1 MESLTVETPLALEL
15 PPTPLV
21 ETTPSAAI
29 LRAVPGL
36 PPTPPSRRLLLPP
49 APDRLHPP
57 EVAVALMPE
66 STLHLRPR
74 RNPCNAAESQCS
86 HAPRRKAP
94 ATRGRR
100 RRRGR
105 RRSVRTPKKPR
116 PGGTRDGRRAAPIA
130 NYGGSSA
137 PHSRNVPDEEIFHS
151 NVRGS
156 EQRSSESMARFH
168 EFVTRK
174 LSSEDTSPSCF
185 DQRFAKGRG
194 ERSSAP

>member
-1 MESLTVETPLALEL
+1 MESLTVEPPLALEL

-36 PPTPPSRRLLLPP
+36 PPAPPSRRLLLPT

-66 STLHLRPR
+66 STLHLRSG

-86 HAPRRKAP
+86 HTPRRKAP
-94 ATRGRR
+94 ATRRRR

-130 NYGGSSA
+130 NYGGSTA
-137 PHSRNVPDEEIFHS
+137 PHPRNVPDEEIFHS
-151 NVRGS
+151 NVRA
-156 EQRSSESMARFH
+156 EKQREHGPSPRIRDAQAQLRRHVAQLFRQAFCQGAR
-168 EFVTRK
+168 
-174 LSSEDTSPSCF
+174 
-185 DQRFAKGRG
+185 
-194 ERSSAP
+194 